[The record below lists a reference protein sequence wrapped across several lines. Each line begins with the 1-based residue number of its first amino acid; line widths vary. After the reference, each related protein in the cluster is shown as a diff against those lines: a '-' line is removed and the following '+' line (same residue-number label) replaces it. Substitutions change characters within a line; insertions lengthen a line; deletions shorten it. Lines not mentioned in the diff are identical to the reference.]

1 MQSKLSGE
9 NDHLKPVIVLLHGF
23 SENGSVWNQQRDFL
37 GEWFRVITPDL
48 PGSGNTPLTASLSIE
63 SMADYV
69 YSVLESEQ
77 ITQAVVIG
85 HSMGGYVA
93 LALAEKA
100 PDMIKGLGLFHSTAA
115 PDSEEKKEGR
125 RKSIQLIE
133 QYGGEAFVKQA
144 LPNMF
149 SPSFKSIHPEQVEA
163 YVQMGITCPAN
174 AQIAWYKAMANRPD
188 RTSVLKSIKA
198 PVLFVIGKDD
208 TAVPLQ
214 GVLPQVSLPAISSI
228 HIFEQTGHMGMWEVP
243 EASRRLLKDFILFC
257 Q

>member
-1 MQSKLSGE
+1 MQTKLSGQ
-9 NDHLKPVIVLLHGF
+9 NDHLTSGEKPVVVLLHGF
-23 SENGSVWNQQRDFL
+23 AENGSIWDQQRDFL
-37 GEWFRVITPDL
+37 SDDFQIITPDL
-48 PGSGNTPLTASLSIE
+48 PGSEQISIEKMAAAVNDQLTA
-63 SMADYV
+63 
-69 YSVLESEQ
+69 Q
-77 ITQAVVIG
+77 GITKAVIIG

-93 LALAEKA
+93 LALAEMA
-100 PDMIKGLGLFHSTAA
+100 PSLIKGLGLFHSTAA

-149 SPSFKSIHPEQVEA
+149 SSGFKVTHANDVAA
-163 YVQMGITCPAN
+163 YVQMGLTCPAS
-174 AQIAWYKAMANRPD
+174 AMIAWYKAMAERPD
-188 RTSVLKSIKA
+188 RTHILKSISA

-214 GVLPQVSLPAISSI
+214 SVLPQVSMPAVSSI
-228 HIFEQTGHMGMWEVP
+228 HIFEETGHMGMWEVP
-243 EASRRLLKDFILFC
+243 EASRQLLKAFILFC